1 MPGGEYNRA
10 GMNLSTF
17 LLRKVSLLCILFFLV
32 SACEVNGSVRTE
44 TVEPIQSPIPTNTIT
59 PVPTTPT
66 PTPIPMAAMVNS
78 EGITIEEYE
87 AELSRYRAALEGGL
101 PQNDQEAG
109 LLVLGDLINQVLLT
123 QGAVENG
130 FLLGED
136 ALQIQLD
143 TLITAAGGQDKFNKW
158 LQENEYTQESFNKT
172 LEKSILGA
180 WMRDHILS
188 EVPLSAEQ
196 VHVQQILLYN
206 SDQAN
211 QVLTELESGREF
223 ATLAALYEPVTQGNL
238 GWFPRDFLPHPLIEE
253 AAFNLQPGEYS
264 QVIETS
270 VGFHIIQVVERDP
283 DHKLSPEARLI
294 WKEKALQ
301 EWMAMQREQS
311 DIVILIQQQGE

>member
-1 MPGGEYNRA
+1 M
-10 GMNLSTF
+10 
-17 LLRKVSLLCILFFLV
+17 VIFLV
-32 SACEVNGSVRTE
+32 SACEVNRPVRTE

-59 PVPTTPT
+59 PVPPTPI

-87 AELSRYRAALEGGL
+87 AELSRYRAALEGGQ

-109 LLVLGDLINQVLLT
+109 LLVLEDLINQVLLA
-123 QGAVENG
+123 QGAIEEG
-130 FLLGED
+130 FLLGEE
-136 ALQIQLD
+136 ALQVQLN
-143 TLITAAGGQDKFNKW
+143 TLITAAGGQEKFKKW
-158 LQENEYTQESFNKT
+158 LQENEFTQESFNKT
-172 LEKSILGA
+172 LKRSILGA
-180 WMRDHILS
+180 LMRDHILA

-196 VHVQQILLYN
+196 VNVQQILLYN
-206 SDQAN
+206 IDQAN

-223 ATLAALYEPVTQGNL
+223 ATLAAIYEPVTQGNL